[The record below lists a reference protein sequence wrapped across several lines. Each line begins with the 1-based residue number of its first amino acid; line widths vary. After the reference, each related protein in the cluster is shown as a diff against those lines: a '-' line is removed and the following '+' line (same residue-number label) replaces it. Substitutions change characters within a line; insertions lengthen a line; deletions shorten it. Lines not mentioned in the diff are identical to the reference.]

1 MIGGVREYFD
11 KDYRK
16 LKYILDV
23 VESVYRS
30 YGYTPLETSIFEPI
44 EVLTKKGGEEIKEQI
59 FYFDRLGLRFD
70 HTVPLMRFVSENRDL
85 PRPIKRY
92 SIGKVY
98 RNEDPQRMRYIEFIQ
113 ADVDVVGSES
123 IYSTLEVIEI
133 VSEAL
138 RRLGIDHK
146 IKMND
151 RRFLNKVVEDLNES
165 SRSTFFRVVDK
176 MDRFGREWVE
186 NELER
191 NGITIKPF
199 RVLLEADLETVKSY
213 SEEAYKV
220 LSKIN
225 GVFSPTL
232 VRGLD
237 YYTGEIFEIVTE
249 GVNVSIGGGGRYSM
263 FDEPNNVGMSIGIS
277 RIYDLVEYRE
287 SDRPL
292 FIAWIGDS
300 YRYAKEIGKL
310 LREAGRVVEI
320 NIEDRSLKKQLEYA
334 SKRYRNCIIVGERE
348 QAQRKVI
355 LRDMIR
361 SKQLE
366 LSLDEL
372 LQNQSK
378 YLDDQNY

>member
-11 KDYRK
+11 RDYRK
-16 LKYILDV
+16 LKYILDT

-30 YGYTPLETSIFEPI
+30 YGYIPLETSIFESLD
-44 EVLTKKGGEEIKEQI
+44 VLTKKGGEEIREQI
-59 FYFDRLGLRFD
+59 FHFQRLGLRFD

-85 PRPIKRY
+85 PRPVKRY

-123 IYSTLEVIEI
+123 INSTLEVIEI
-133 VSEAL
+133 ASEAL
-138 RRLGIDHK
+138 RRLGISYR

-151 RRFLNKVVEDLNES
+151 RRFLNGVVEELDESTRLN
-165 SRSTFFRVVDK
+165 FFRIVDK

-191 NGITIKPF
+191 NRIPTRPF
-199 RVLLEADLETVKSY
+199 RILLDADLETVKSY
-213 SEEAYKV
+213 SDAAYRT
-220 LSKIN
+220 LSNID

-237 YYTGEIFEIVTE
+237 YYTGEIFEIVSE
-249 GVNVSIGGGGRYSM
+249 GLSLSIGGGGRYSM
-263 FDEPNNVGMSIGIS
+263 FDEPNNVGISIGIS
-277 RIYDLVEYRE
+277 RIYDLVDYRE
-287 SDRPL
+287 SERSV

-300 YRYAKEIGKL
+300 YGYAREIARL
-310 LREAGRVVEI
+310 LRDSGRVVEL
-320 NIEDRSLKKQLEYA
+320 NTESRSLRKQLEYA
-334 SKRYRNCIIVGERE
+334 SKRYRVCIIVGNKE
-348 QAQRKVI
+348 QTQRKVV
-355 LRDMIR
+355 LRDMVR
-361 SKQLE
+361 SEQIE
-366 LSLDEL
+366 LGLDDL

-378 YLDDQNY
+378 YLDDNNR